1 MSNNEWVQEGTP
13 READEWAMGQDD
25 YGVPVPPAEWDDNSA
40 EQREPVPATPD
51 HDDVA
56 EADAPDDLA
65 EGGSAGAAGDDPVA
79 SEDVEVVVPDPGE
92 EQPVE
97 DGAPEPGEGQP
108 VEDTVP
114 EPGDGQLVED
124 GDAALPE
131 AAEAEDEAPE
141 PFLDAVEPVSDE
153 VASSE
158 LTATRPRPREV
169 ETFGRPAEDGDGGE
183 APVSTSSPADDMA
196 ATTAMAGL
204 YREDADQTQVI
215 DTQGALAAEVA
226 EEARLAE
233 QLRLEKEARD
243 QRLGMVS
250 TSDANAWRE
259 PPRPRPGVG
268 GFGSFGLLILRLV
281 TAGILG
287 VAAVQVL
294 TAIDGTADY
303 LSATVL
309 PYPREIAWGLGITL
323 AVLAAMLIL
332 GLGVRAAGFLLAA
345 LGVCA
350 LVFLRWGPFPIFVE
364 GTEGFIGDKDL
375 ILTAIGILFLSIG
388 GGKAGID
395 GSISRARWEANL
407 AKQS

>member
-13 READEWAMGQDD
+13 READEWAMVQDD

-40 EQREPVPATPD
+40 EQRKPVPATPD

-56 EADAPDDLA
+56 EADAPDGLA
-65 EGGSAGAAGDDPVA
+65 EGGSAGAAGYDPVA
-79 SEDVEVVVPDPGE
+79 SEDVEVVSDPGE

-97 DGAPEPGEGQP
+97 AAVPEPGEGQ
-108 VEDTVP
+108 
-114 EPGDGQLVED
+114 LVE
-124 GDAALPE
+124 GVEAALPE
-131 AAEAEDEAPE
+131 AAEAEDEATE
-141 PFLDAVEPVSDE
+141 SFLDAVEPASDE

-183 APVSTSSPADDMA
+183 AVASTSSPADDMA
-196 ATTAMAGL
+196 ATTAMADL

-215 DTQGALAAEVA
+215 DTEGALAAEVA

-243 QRLGMVS
+243 QRLGMVA

-281 TAGILG
+281 TAGILV

-294 TAIDGTADY
+294 SAIDGTADY

-309 PYPREIAWGLGITL
+309 PDPREIAWGLGITL

-395 GSISRARWEANL
+395 ASISKARWEANL